1 MRLRDLT
8 TLLGLV
14 LVLGLLVPAIACAAE
29 GPDAPPSTAPASPVA
44 FPAPEVRAWQVGL
57 LRSDRMVHAGF
68 SFTLMTA
75 LGLATHD
82 RRIGAA
88 LTLAAGL
95 GKELWDTHPG
105 GSGFD
110 ATDLAADAT
119 GTAFGAI
126 VLGATPR

>member
-1 MRLRDLT
+1 MRLRDVT

-14 LVLGLLVPAIACAAE
+14 LVLLLLLPAAACADE
-29 GPDAPPSTAPASPVA
+29 GPSTSPVAASPVA

-119 GTAFGAI
+119 GTALGVI

>member
-1 MRLRDLT
+1 MRLPTSKPLRLAV
-8 TLLGLV
+8 LLMMLRV
-14 LVLGLLVPAIACAAE
+14 TKAHAAD
-29 GPDAPPSTAPASPVA
+29 GTIPTDSLSSAVA
-44 FPAPEVRAWQVGL
+44 FPAPQVRAWQVGL

-75 LGLATHD
+75 LGLATRD
-82 RRIGAA
+82 RATGVA

-95 GKELWDTHPG
+95 GKELWDMHPG

-110 ATDLAADAT
+110 WTDLAADAT

-126 VLGATPR
+126 VVGDSPR